1 MRIRAG
7 ALLGSIGCLVPMV
20 LAGCAHEL
28 PQRDPA
34 YAAVYPPPLPPTEQ
48 TGAIYNTGYSMNWY
62 SDARAYRIGDVITIV
77 LAENMNGTK
86 TATTNTDKTNDI
98 TQTINQ
104 LFGLSPRHTQQDYGL
119 DIQADRTFRSNGTSA
134 QRNALTG
141 MLAVTVARVLP
152 NGNLVV
158 RGEKSIGLNQG
169 SEVIQFSGIIRAED
183 ITPANTV
190 LSTQVADARI
200 SYRGSGVLD
209 ETNRQGWL
217 GRFFSSPVWPF

>member
-1 MRIRAG
+1 MTRQPDAAFK
-7 ALLGSIGCLVPMV
+7 ALAMGLVAM

-48 TGAIYNTGYSMNWY
+48 TGAIFSNSYMMNWY

-77 LAENMNGTK
+77 LAENMNGAK
-86 TATTNTDKTNDI
+86 AASTNTDKTNDI

-104 LFGLSPRHTQQDYGL
+104 LFGLSQQHTQQDFGL
-119 DIQADRTFRSNGTSA
+119 DITADRTFSSDGTSA
-134 QRNALTG
+134 QSNTLTG

-200 SYRGSGVLD
+200 SYRGRGVLD
-209 ETNRQGWL
+209 ETNRQGWM
-217 GRFFSSPVWPF
+217 GRFFSSPLWPF